1 MTSSIAHGF
10 AEGDRVAAITRP
22 GFPYGTVIKLMELG
36 YVLVH
41 WDGDI
46 LETAHHRE
54 LVKAEAGNP

>member
-1 MTSSIAHGF
+1 MTSSNVHSF
-10 AEGDRVAAITRP
+10 VEGDRVAAIARP

-41 WDGDI
+41 WDGNV

-54 LVKAEAGNP
+54 LVKAEADNP